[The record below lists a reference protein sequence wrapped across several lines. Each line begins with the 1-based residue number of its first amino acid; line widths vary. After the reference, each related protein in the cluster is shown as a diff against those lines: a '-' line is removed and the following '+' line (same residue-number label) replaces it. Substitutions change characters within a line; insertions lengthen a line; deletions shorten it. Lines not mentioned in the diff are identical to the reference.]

1 MANEPSLP
9 SAARPHGRM
18 WRVFLPAAASL
29 SLLVAAAGGVA
40 YGSYVLAQRS
50 IGHFDLIDQP
60 AAGGSGPQRH
70 YGPCVEDVC
79 NYLLLGS
86 DSRAGL
92 SPQEQEEFGTNEDIG
107 GSNRA
112 DTIMLVHTE
121 PRRQKA
127 IILSF
132 PRDLWVP
139 IPDSGEG
146 KINSAFEGGLNGGG
160 PQVVTRTVE
169 QLTGLRINH
178 VLYVDLAGFEGVVE
192 ALGGVDMCVPYAMSD
207 PLTGLDIQAGCQRF
221 DGRTALAYVRT
232 RHQPCD
238 AIPDFA
244 RIGRQQQFLSAV
256 LNRLLSPGELVQ
268 APKLIRPVARN
279 LVTDPG
285 FKLADIIYL
294 VSQLN
299 GINTG
304 AADFR
309 VVPGAPTTI
318 YPPSYPGG
326 ISIVRMDPSAEALFR
341 AIREGRPLG
350 ELGKALPDTEIS
362 PANITVAVVDR
373 VSGGTALD
381 VLTKLGEGGF
391 DTSPGLSADAS
402 ALSGLI
408 EGSAIV
414 YKRGQ
419 EGMAG
424 VVQKYLY
431 PTLEL
436 VRAPKGVLT
445 SPVAVV
451 VAAGYTPSEPPPD
464 AQPTCP

>member
-9 SAARPHGRM
+9 SAARPHGRLV
-18 WRVFLPAAASL
+18 RVFLAAAASL
-29 SLLVAAAGGVA
+29 SLLVAAAGVVA
-40 YGSYVLAQRS
+40 YGSYALAQRS
-50 IGHFDLIDQP
+50 ITHFRLVDEP
-60 AAGGSGPQRH
+60 APGSGPRRD

-92 SPQEQEEFGTNEDIG
+92 SPQEQEELGTEEDVG
-107 GSNRA
+107 GTSRA
-112 DTIMLVHTE
+112 DTIILVHSE
-121 PRRQKA
+121 PERQKA

-139 IPDSGEG
+139 IPGHGEG

-207 PLTGLDIQAGCQRF
+207 PISGLDIQAGCQHF
-221 DGRTALAYVRT
+221 DERTALAYVRT

-238 AIPDFA
+238 FIPDFA
-244 RIGRQQQFLSAV
+244 RINRQQQFLSAI
-256 LNRLLSPGELVQ
+256 LNKLLSPGELVR
-268 APKLIRPVARN
+268 APKLVRPVARN

-294 VSQLN
+294 VSRLN
-299 GINTG
+299 GINSG
-304 AADFR
+304 VADFR
-309 VVPGAPTTI
+309 VVPGTPTTI
-318 YPPSYPGG
+318 YPPSFPGG
-326 ISIVRMDPSAEALFR
+326 ISIVRMDPSAEQLFR

-350 ELGKALPDTEIS
+350 ELGKTLPSTEIS
-362 PANITVAVVDR
+362 PANITVGVLDR
-373 VSGGTALD
+373 ASGGAALE

-391 DTSPGLSADAS
+391 DTSPGLSTDVS
-402 ALSGLI
+402 APSGLI
-408 EGSAIV
+408 EGSGIV
-414 YKRGQ
+414 YERGR
-419 EGMAG
+419 EGMAE
-424 VVQKYLY
+424 VVQRYLY

-436 VRAPKGVLT
+436 VPAPRGALT

-464 AQPTCP
+464 AQPTCQ